1 MHVGLLEDS
10 QVKRVE
16 EKEQDTPGEASEQS
30 GVPQESFENV
40 LNVKVTVIINIELVI
55 FYHF

>member
-10 QVKRVE
+10 QVKRGE
-16 EKEQDTPGEASEQS
+16 EKEQDTPGEASEES

-40 LNVKVTVIINIELVI
+40 LNVKVTVIINIEFVI

>member
-10 QVKRVE
+10 QVKRGE
-16 EKEQDTPGEASEQS
+16 EKEQDTRGEASEES
-30 GVPQESFENV
+30 GFPQESFENV